1 MNSYLFANRQSILPR
16 FLMDYLCIGHV
27 CQDIVEDGYALGG
40 SASYCSLA
48 AHHLGKK
55 AGVLT
60 SFGDDFSFRS
70 AFDDIAFHNKLADS
84 TTIFSNVYQ
93 GMDRTQY
100 LYKRAS
106 NILVSD
112 LPNAWKNVPLV
123 HIGPIADEV
132 DFALIKAFSPNTI
145 IAATP
150 QGWIRQ
156 WDEETRVVS
165 PKVLDWNKLLGI
177 DILILSDEDILG
189 YEDLFPTIVA
199 QTELV
204 VLTRGD
210 KPATVFY
217 KKEQQDF
224 PVFPVV
230 SVDPTGAGDTFA
242 TGFLVKY
249 LATKDISKAMAY
261 GHVVASF
268 CIENKGLE
276 GLKNLENVEKR
287 YLEYLKQYGQE

>member
-1 MNSYLFANRQSILPR
+1 MTNYSSPI
-16 FLMDYLCIGHV
+16 DYLTIGHV
-27 CQDIVEDGYALGG
+27 CQDIVKNGYALGG

-55 AGVLT
+55 AGILT
-60 SFGDDFSFRS
+60 SFGEDFSFQS
-70 AFDDIAFHNKLADS
+70 DFANISLHNKPSDS

-93 GMDRTQY
+93 GSDRTQY

-106 NILVSD
+106 SILATD
-112 LPNAWKNVPLV
+112 LPSAWKNVPLV

-132 DFALIKAFSPNTI
+132 DFALIKAFSPDTI

-165 PKVLDWNKLLGI
+165 PKILDWNKLLGI

-199 QTELV
+199 QTKLV

-210 KPATVFY
+210 KSATAFY
-217 KKEQQDF
+217 NNEQRDF
-224 PVFPVV
+224 PVFPIK
-230 SVDPTGAGDTFA
+230 SIDPTGAGDTFA

-249 LATKDISKAMAY
+249 LETKNITKAMAF

-268 CIENKGLE
+268 CIEAKGLE
-276 GLKNLENVEKR
+276 GLKNLGKVEER
-287 YLEYLKQYGQE
+287 YEEYFTLI